1 MRPPFSVYFAALL
14 MMFAST
20 CAKIYKPMSRTTRC
34 ANAATAP
41 ARAPC
46 AIGPR
51 LLLRRSAKIA
61 TTTGAARG
69 LAVEMLFSLLVVMPA
84 YQEVTADS
92 EKLRALVHV
101 LRNEVAPIV
110 NAAYLFRRRVG
121 SDPELGEILTV
132 IERQLSEIVATI
144 DAIAELRNH
153 PSAPSRRIDN
163 DTAPAKRRILVADDN
178 QDLLVSFAAILRDSG
193 HEVKLAADGREAL
206 QLAEE
211 WQPEFVVL
219 DVHMPGINGY
229 EIARRLRARFPPE
242 AMRLVMMSGTGLDQA
257 TLVGA
262 RDAGFDHCVD
272 KLTAVASLDEL
283 LRTDAPATAQSG

>member
-1 MRPPFSVYFAALL
+1 
-14 MMFAST
+14 
-20 CAKIYKPMSRTTRC
+20 
-34 ANAATAP
+34 
-41 ARAPC
+41 
-46 AIGPR
+46 
-51 LLLRRSAKIA
+51 
-61 TTTGAARG
+61 
-69 LAVEMLFSLLVVMPA
+69 MLFSLLVVMPA

-132 IERQLSEIVATI
+132 IERQLS
-144 DAIAELRNH
+144 ELRNH

>member
-1 MRPPFSVYFAALL
+1 MPV
-14 MMFAST
+14 
-20 CAKIYKPMSRTTRC
+20 
-34 ANAATAP
+34 
-41 ARAPC
+41 
-46 AIGPR
+46 
-51 LLLRRSAKIA
+51 
-61 TTTGAARG
+61 
-69 LAVEMLFSLLVVMPA
+69 SLLVVMPA

-110 NAAYLFRRRVG
+110 NATYLFRRRVG

-132 IERQLSEIVATI
+132 IERQLSQIVATI

-153 PSAPSRRIDN
+153 PGAAAQRIDN
-163 DTAPAKRRILVADDN
+163 DPAPTKRRILVADDN
-178 QDLLVSFAAILRDSG
+178 QDLLVSFAAILRDAG
-193 HEVKLAADGREAL
+193 HEVKLAADGSEAL
-206 QLAEE
+206 QLAED

-257 TLVGA
+257 TLAGA
-262 RDAGFDHCVD
+262 KDAGFDHCID
-272 KLTAVASLDEL
+272 KLAAVASLDEL
-283 LRTDAPATAQSG
+283 LRSDATAQSD

>member
-1 MRPPFSVYFAALL
+1 
-14 MMFAST
+14 
-20 CAKIYKPMSRTTRC
+20 
-34 ANAATAP
+34 
-41 ARAPC
+41 
-46 AIGPR
+46 
-51 LLLRRSAKIA
+51 
-61 TTTGAARG
+61 
-69 LAVEMLFSLLVVMPA
+69 MLFSLFVVMAA
-84 YQEVTADS
+84 YQEVSADS

-110 NAAYLFRRRVG
+110 NAAYLFRRRIG

-132 IERQLSEIVATI
+132 IERQLSQIVATI

-153 PSAPSRRIDN
+153 PGAAAQRIDN
-163 DTAPAKRRILVADDN
+163 DPAPTKRRILVADDN
-178 QDLLVSFAAILRDSG
+178 RDLRISFAAILRDSG
-193 HEVKLAADGREAL
+193 HEVKLAADGTEAL
-206 QLAEE
+206 QLAEQ

-262 RDAGFDHCVD
+262 KDAGFDHCVD
-272 KLTAVASLDEL
+272 KLTAV
-283 LRTDAPATAQSG
+283 